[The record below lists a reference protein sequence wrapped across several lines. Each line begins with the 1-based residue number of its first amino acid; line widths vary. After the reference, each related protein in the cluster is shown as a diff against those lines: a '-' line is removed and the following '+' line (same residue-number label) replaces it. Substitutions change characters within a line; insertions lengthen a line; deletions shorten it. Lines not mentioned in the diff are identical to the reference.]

1 MTNFDLHKKEIK
13 LNKTKDLIRKL
24 CNLRLAP
31 VSNGANELIAIL
43 KNELKFN
50 VIEFPTGKEV
60 NGWVIPQK
68 WEVKK
73 ALLKKD
79 GKVIYDG
86 MNHPLGVICYSQSFN
101 GEINLR
107 DLKNH
112 LYYHKNQ
119 PNALVYHYK
128 MFYRP
133 WLKDWGFSIPYNL
146 RSIPVA

>member
-107 DLKNH
+107 DLKITCIII
-112 LYYHKNQ
+112 KINQ
-119 PNALVYHYK
+119 ML
-128 MFYRP
+128 
-133 WLKDWGFSIPYNL
+133 
-146 RSIPVA
+146 